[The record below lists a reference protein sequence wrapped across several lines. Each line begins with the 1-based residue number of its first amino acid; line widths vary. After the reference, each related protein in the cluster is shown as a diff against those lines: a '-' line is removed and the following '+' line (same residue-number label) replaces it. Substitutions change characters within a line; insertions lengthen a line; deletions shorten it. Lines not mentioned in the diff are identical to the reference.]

1 MKTMT
6 KNKIKIADAAQRAAA
21 LDPTRSFI
29 VQAPAGS
36 GKTELLIQRYLKLL
50 GTVAVPEEIIAITF
64 TRKAAAEMRHRVLE
78 ALERGKDTTVPKEP
92 HAQKTWELANAALSQ
107 DERFGWQIS
116 DNPSR
121 LKIQTIDSLCAG
133 LTRQMPFLSEF
144 GAQPEITDRP
154 DVLYREAA
162 RNTVAD
168 LESDSRWS
176 PAMVAL
182 VRHLDNHLARIE
194 NLVAGMLAKRDQWL
208 RHMAHTADVSG
219 MRTLLEQ
226 ALTDVIEDSLKDVRE
241 KFPRPGLDTLFSSL
255 RFAVKNL
262 KKAGSDSLF
271 CGCEDLTD
279 LPRCS
284 TADVERW
291 LGLAEFLLTQKG
303 EWRKAVNKNMGF
315 PAPSSAKN
323 DSVLKQ
329 ELQEQKDSIL
339 DYLQRLE
346 GEDAVA
352 EALSRVRILPD
363 PAYTDDQWAIMQ
375 ALFEI
380 LKVAVG
386 HLKLVFQAAGAVD
399 FAEIGLRASR
409 ALGEPENPTD
419 LSLSLDYRISHIL
432 MDEFQDTSFTQ
443 YELIERLTGGW
454 MPGDGRTFFAVGDPM
469 QSIYAFRE
477 AEVGLFLNAWE
488 NGLTQVELTPLTL
501 SVNFRSQKGIID
513 WVNDSF
519 SKVMPDSVDITTGRV
534 SYSPSAAFHPKLA
547 GEAVRVHPFLTP
559 DREKVLTPDREK
571 AREKEAK
578 TVVDCV
584 KNARKKDPDDK
595 IAILVRGRSHLV
607 DIVSALKISGEK
619 FQAVEI
625 DSLQN
630 RPMITDLISLSRALS
645 HPADRIAWLAVLRAP
660 WCGMTLN
667 DCFAL
672 VDGAPNQTVFEL
684 IQSQGRFE
692 NLSSDGQKR
701 LKRMTEIVIPA
712 VENRNQKPF
721 RRLVE
726 GVWISLG
733 GPACVFEASEL
744 EDAGVFFDLLEQH
757 AGNDVL
763 SDFAA
768 LEDAVGALFAR
779 PDSESDDTLQ
789 IMTIHKAKGLEFD
802 TVIFPGLERRP
813 PNPSTQLLLW
823 LERATAY
830 KKDLLLAP
838 ISETGL
844 DKNKIYQY
852 IGKIHDEKR
861 FYEDS
866 RLLYVAATR
875 AKKYLHIMAGV
886 KISFKENEVKKPAE
900 KTLLN
905 ALWPAVDEI
914 YYKMN
919 QVVNKDKK
927 MPDPEIKDNETPEKI
942 VVPYIRR
949 LAENWKLPEPP
960 ADVKWT
966 AGADQLV
973 GGKEIIATPEFDW
986 AGETARHIGIVV
998 HAWLKVIAE
1007 NDITKWDA
1015 DRILSMIKI
1024 FKADLA
1030 RSGVRADQID
1040 SATKQ
1045 VADTLTHAVIDEKG
1059 CWILADYRDSACE
1072 YALTGNV
1079 GGQIISVKI
1088 DRTFV
1093 DEYNVRWIIDY
1104 KTGTHTGGSVDA
1116 FLDHEQERYQGQLEM
1131 YKRLMGAKEE
1141 REIKLGLYFPRLT
1154 GWRSW

>member
-1 MKTMT
+1 M
-6 KNKIKIADAAQRAAA
+6 NQNKIADAKEREQA
-21 LDPTRSFI
+21 LDPSRSFI

-78 ALERGKDTTVPKEP
+78 ALERGKDSAVPEEP
-92 HAQKTWELANAALSQ
+92 HTRKTWELAKAALAQ

-144 GAQPEITDRP
+144 GAQPDITDRP
-154 DVLYREAA
+154 DILYREAA

-182 VRHLDNHLARIE
+182 VRHLDNHLARVE
-194 NLVAGMLAKRDQWL
+194 ALVAGMLAKRDQWL
-208 RHMAHTADVSG
+208 RHMAHTSDVSG
-219 MRTLLEQ
+219 MRALLEQ
-226 ALTDVIEDSLKDVRE
+226 ALADVIEDSLKDVKE
-241 KFPRPGLDTLFSSL
+241 KFPLPGLDSLFLSL

-262 KKAGSDSLF
+262 KKAGVSSLI
-271 CGCEDLTD
+271 CGCENLTA
-279 LPRCS
+279 LPGNS
-284 TADVERW
+284 TVDVGHW
-291 LGLAEFLLTQKG
+291 LGLADFLLTQKG
-303 EWRKAVNKNMGF
+303 EWRKTADKRIGF

-323 DSVLKQ
+323 NKALKQ
-329 ELQEQKDSIL
+329 ELQEHKDTII
-339 DYLQRLE
+339 DYLKRLE
-346 GEDAVA
+346 GEDAAA
-352 EALSRVRILPD
+352 EALNRVRILPD
-363 PAYTDDQWAIMQ
+363 PAYTDDQWSIMQ

-386 HLKLVFQAAGAVD
+386 HLKLVFQAAGEVD

-409 ALGEPENPTD
+409 ALGESENPTD
-419 LSLSLDYRISHIL
+419 LSLSLDYRISHVL

-519 SKVMPDSVDITTGRV
+519 SKVMPDAVDITIGRV
-534 SYSPSAAFHPKLA
+534 SYSPSVAFHPLLD
-547 GEAVRVHPFLTP
+547 GPGVQVHPFLP
-559 DREKVLTPDREK
+559 AD
-571 AREKEAK
+571 REKEAIA
-578 TVVDCV
+578 VVDCV
-584 KNARKKDPDDK
+584 KKVKKTDPNGT
-595 IAILVRGRSHLV
+595 IAILVRGRSHLLY
-607 DIVSALKISGEK
+607 IVSALKSEKIK

-630 RPMITDLISLSRALS
+630 RPVISDLLSLARALS

-660 WCGMTLN
+660 WCGMILN
-667 DCFAL
+667 DLFAL
-672 VDGAPNQTVFEL
+672 TDSASRQTIFQLVQTPDRLE
-684 IQSQGRFE
+684 R
-692 NLSSDGQKR
+692 LSIDGQQR
-701 LKRMTEIVIPA
+701 LKRISEILIPA

-733 GPACVFEASEL
+733 GPACVFERSEL
-744 EDAGVFFDLLEQH
+744 EDASVFFDLLEQH
-757 AGNDVL
+757 AANDVL
-763 SDFAA
+763 ADFSA
-768 LEDAVGALFAR
+768 LEDATATLFAR
-779 PDSESDDTLQ
+779 PDAAADNTLQ

-802 TVIFPGLERRP
+802 TVILPGLERRP
-813 PNPSTQLLLW
+813 PASSSQLLLW
-823 LERATAY
+823 LERATGH

-861 FYEDS
+861 SYEDA
-866 RLLYVAATR
+866 RMLYVAATR
-875 AKKYLHIMAGV
+875 AKKYLHLMGGV
-886 KISFKENEVKKPAE
+886 NISSKNFEVREPAA
-900 KTLLN
+900 KTLLLS
-905 ALWPAVDEI
+905 LWPAVDEI
-914 YYKMN
+914 FYKMN
-919 QVVNKDKK
+919 QVINKDKK
-927 MPDPEIKDNETPEKI
+927 QPEPENEDDETLEKI
-942 VVPYIRR
+942 VVPHIRR
-949 LAENWKLPEPP
+949 LAVGWELPEAPS
-960 ADVKWT
+960 DVKW
-966 AGADQLV
+966 AFGPDQPSES
-973 GGKEIIATPEFDW
+973 KEIAQAIEFDW
-986 AGETARHIGIVV
+986 AGEAARHVGIVA
-998 HAWLKVIAE
+998 HDWLKVIAE
-1007 NDITKWDA
+1007 NDVKKWDV
-1015 DRILSMIKI
+1015 DRIAAMAPM
-1024 FKADLA
+1024 FKSDLA
-1030 RSGVRADQID
+1030 RSGVGSSEVDA
-1040 SATKQ
+1040 SAQQ
-1045 VADTLTHAVIDEKG
+1045 VADTLINAITDEKG
-1059 CWILADYRDSACE
+1059 QWILADHRESANE

-1079 GGQIISVKI
+1079 DGKIISVKI

-1093 DEYNVRWIIDY
+1093 DEHNVRWIIDY
-1104 KTGTHTGGSVDA
+1104 KTGTHTGGAVDA
-1116 FLDHEQERYQGQLEM
+1116 FLDREQERYQGQLEL
-1131 YKRLMGAKEE
+1131 YKRLMSAKED
-1141 REIKLGLYFPRLT
+1141 REIKLGLYFPRLR